1 MKFRSACRA
10 DAPLVLYHAVSSYQL
25 LEVMLHRLQF
35 HSRDRAV
42 LLLPDFI
49 TRKYPQYR
57 KLRTRGFFDEVYLF
71 PYLHIPHGGEKQI
84 LQDTVRGYQMTVPY
98 AISSFSRIYV
108 AGAHFYFSLYLLQ
121 NRIPFIF
128 LEDAAGMLSH
138 PERLNQGLA
147 KTFPV
152 HAAIARK
159 YGLFTGENGC
169 VRRIICLKRAQSI
182 DVSGPRYLDFSV
194 EEALQSLTPHTRRSI
209 IRFFLKRRLSTRAD
223 AILLTQ
229 HFAHLGLMSEAQQRQ
244 LYLRLGT
251 QVLQGVQLAIKVH
264 PDDTLDY
271 RALFPQAQVIREIF
285 PSELLP
291 YVFRKKP
298 ARLYTLDSTGCE
310 NLREHFIIQKINRN
324 ALLR

>member
-57 KLRTRGFFDEVYLF
+57 KLRTRGFFNEVYLF

-84 LQDTVRGYQMTVPY
+84 LQDTARGYQMTVPY

-138 PERLNQGLA
+138 PERLNQGLT

-229 HFAHLGLMSEAQQRQ
+229 HFAHLGLMS
-244 LYLRLGT
+244 
-251 QVLQGVQLAIKVH
+251 
-264 PDDTLDY
+264 
-271 RALFPQAQVIREIF
+271 
-285 PSELLP
+285 
-291 YVFRKKP
+291 
-298 ARLYTLDSTGCE
+298 
-310 NLREHFIIQKINRN
+310 
-324 ALLR
+324 